1 MFNQDARIYPLF
13 SEERGA
19 KKAKAESIT
28 RKTNK
33 NPNSEIEEG
42 QKSIQ
47 EDRGIA
53 GDENEDKA
61 IRGRERSKI
70 TATLACLFG
79 SIVCFI
85 FKTAGSVISLLRQNA
100 RLLLM

>member
-1 MFNQDARIYPLF
+1 MFNQETRIYPSF

-19 KKAKAESIT
+19 KIAKVESIT

-33 NPNSEIEEG
+33 NPNSEIKEG

-53 GDENEDKA
+53 GDENENKT
-61 IRGRERSKI
+61 IRGRER
-70 TATLACLFG
+70 
-79 SIVCFI
+79 
-85 FKTAGSVISLLRQNA
+85 A
-100 RLLLM
+100 RERARAD